1 MRTLVVV
8 GGVGFKRWE
17 NMCRLNCVGV
27 EKSEYIN
34 VVGVKK
40 WLKKTAFRCKKVE
53 AKKGYPIVLCKQK
66 KTSFTKNLLDSMLI
80 SACLGCSVARCLL
93 DIA

>member
-8 GGVGFKRWE
+8 GGVGFKKWE

-34 VVGVKK
+34 VGFKK
-40 WLKKTAFRCKKVE
+40 WLKKTAFRCKKVK
-53 AKKGYPIVLCKQK
+53 AKKAYHDLDETDCLNVVTHVGVGDTT
-66 KTSFTKNLLDSMLI
+66 TSRSW
-80 SACLGCSVARCLL
+80 
-93 DIA
+93 DIHVSIEVFVSF

>member
-1 MRTLVVV
+1 MDMPVKKELSVVVV
-8 GGVGFKRWE
+8 GGVGFKKWE

-34 VVGVKK
+34 VGVKK

-53 AKKGYPIVLCKQK
+53 AKKGYHIYIFADM
-66 KTSFTKNLLDSMLI
+66 FTKVHYFITIFLGNI
-80 SACLGCSVARCLL
+80 SAKY
-93 DIA
+93 INEKP

>member
-8 GGVGFKRWE
+8 GGVGFKKWE

-34 VVGVKK
+34 VGVKK
-40 WLKKTAFRCKKVE
+40 WLKRTAFRCKKVE
-53 AKKGYPIVLCKQK
+53 AKKGYRAAHIIPKILPEH
-66 KTSFTKNLLDSMLI
+66 
-80 SACLGCSVARCLL
+80 
-93 DIA
+93 

>member
-8 GGVGFKRWE
+8 GGVGFKKWE

-34 VVGVKK
+34 VGVKK

-53 AKKGYPIVLCKQK
+53 AKKGYQ
-66 KTSFTKNLLDSMLI
+66 
-80 SACLGCSVARCLL
+80 
-93 DIA
+93 

>member
-8 GGVGFKRWE
+8 GGVGFKKWE

-27 EKSEYIN
+27 EKSEYYIN
-34 VVGVKK
+34 VGVKK

-53 AKKGYPIVLCKQK
+53 AKKGYQNKWVFYKRTIKVWNICFLERQINDFIAVCP
-66 KTSFTKNLLDSMLI
+66 KTKTKN
-80 SACLGCSVARCLL
+80 
-93 DIA
+93 